1 MTERDPLAQIRSQ
14 TAAVI
19 PAYQDEKHI
28 GDIVRRTRERLD
40 YVLVVDDGSSDQTA
54 QRAREAGAEVI
65 VHNQNRG
72 KGEAIKTGLG
82 YWFATANPSRR
93 TASGLDR
100 EVMWVSLLDSDGQHL
115 PEEIDR
121 FLAAA
126 ACATQPTFLIGNR
139 MNNLAGMPF
148 IRRVVNRYMS
158 SQISRLCGQEI
169 PDTQC
174 GFRMVDRQL
183 VPELLS
189 GGNRF
194 EYETEVLIIASRR
207 GYKIESVPIT
217 TVYSDQVSKIHPMR
231 DALRFLKLMWRYRK
245 TRTPMM
251 RTSNTGPICI
261 AILWWL
267 GITASGEQ
275 KTISQA
281 GVSLTYDTA
290 AFSKVEIVE
299 LQKQPLPHPRDQ
311 LNVHPANLLFLFSV
325 GSEHVGA
332 IKLFPLGDKSVQ
344 DLDAAYP
351 ELSERAET
359 LVQLL
364 HDRPALPQ
372 RHPSGRPKEIP
383 TIQNQM
389 AGSIS

>member
-1 MTERDPLAQIRSQ
+1 MTKRDPLAQIRSQ

-40 YVLVVDDGSSDQTA
+40 CVLVVDDGSSDQTA

-65 VHNQNRG
+65 IHNQNRG

-82 YWFATANPSRR
+82 HWL
-93 TASGLDR
+93 GR
-100 EVMWVSLLDSDGQHL
+100 EVTWVSLLDSDGQHL

-139 MNNLAGMPF
+139 MNDLTGMPF

-158 SQISRLCGQEI
+158 SQISRLCGQGI

-245 TRTPMM
+245 
-251 RTSNTGPICI
+251 
-261 AILWWL
+261 
-267 GITASGEQ
+267 
-275 KTISQA
+275 
-281 GVSLTYDTA
+281 A
-290 AFSKVEIVE
+290 A
-299 LQKQPLPHPRDQ
+299 
-311 LNVHPANLLFLFSV
+311 
-325 GSEHVGA
+325 
-332 IKLFPLGDKSVQ
+332 
-344 DLDAAYP
+344 
-351 ELSERAET
+351 
-359 LVQLL
+359 
-364 HDRPALPQ
+364 
-372 RHPSGRPKEIP
+372 
-383 TIQNQM
+383 
-389 AGSIS
+389 